1 MLGAADMAADLAV
14 ALAWQP
20 LLFARGCLL
29 AACALGVL
37 LPGGQHGLLVGREGT
52 HPQFL
57 SVVDTLWRM
66 GSRCRQPAAVAS
78 ISLCANSGGSLR

>member
-57 SVVDTLWRM
+57 SVVDTVMANGKPVSSTRR
-66 GSRCRQPAAVAS
+66 RCLDLP
-78 ISLCANSGGSLR
+78 LCQ